1 MKMHYTKPQ
10 FRRSETPQGVKDGME
25 RLSELRNN

>member
-10 FRRSETPQGVKDGME
+10 FRRLETPQGVKDGME
-25 RLSELRNN
+25 RLSELRNS